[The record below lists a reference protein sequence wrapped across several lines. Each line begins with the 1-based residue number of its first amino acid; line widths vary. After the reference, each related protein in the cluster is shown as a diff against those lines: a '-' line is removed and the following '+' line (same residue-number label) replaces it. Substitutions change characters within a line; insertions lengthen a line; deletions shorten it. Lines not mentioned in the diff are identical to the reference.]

1 VTRILRLSMIMTSPS
16 KKLYVFAWYLH
27 KVVLMS
33 REAFVLPTIG
43 VVLVA
48 FFFLIIIL
56 APLMVLGLVGQALKN
71 YGLGWGSF
79 LVFLLLSL
87 AGSSINIPIWR
98 SRVASAAP
106 TVRYVYFFGIP
117 YPVPTVERR
126 VLESV
131 LSINLGGAIMP
142 VLLSAYLLLA
152 NPGAAAPALVST
164 AVVSLVVYFI
174 AKPVSGVGIVT
185 PMFIPPLVAA
195 VSALAFGGQYSVVVA
210 YAGGTIGT
218 LIGAD
223 LLHLKDIRSMG
234 AGNMSI
240 GGAGTFDGIFLT
252 GLLAVILAF

>member
-1 VTRILRLSMIMTSPS
+1 
-16 KKLYVFAWYLH
+16 
-27 KVVLMS
+27 MS

-43 VVLVA
+43 IVLVA
-48 FFFLIIIL
+48 FFFLIMLL
-56 APLMVLGLVGQALKN
+56 APLMILGLVGQALKN
-71 YGLGWGSF
+71 YGLSWGSF
-79 LVFLLLSL
+79 LIFLLLSL
-87 AGSSINIPIWR
+87 IGSSVNIPVWR
-98 SRVASAAP
+98 SRVAFAAP
-106 TVRYVYFFGIP
+106 SVRYVYFFGIP
-117 YPVPTVERR
+117 YPVPSVERR
-126 VLESV
+126 ILESV
-131 LSINLGGAIMP
+131 LSINLGGAVMP

-152 NPGAAAPALVST
+152 NPGAALPAIAST
-164 AVVSLVVYFI
+164 AVVSSVVYFI
-174 AKPVSGVGIVT
+174 AKPVGGVGIVT

-210 YAGGTIGT
+210 YAGGTMGT